1 MKKSIVAL
9 LALGAMSVGSSQAAL
24 VAHYTFDG
32 TFDDASGFGNNGSP
46 VNGASLSADAAPG
59 FAGVQSLFLT
69 DGQQHVLVPHN
80 DSLNMTETLTVTA
93 WVKTQGNAWEGL
105 LAKNPSDGSLLNHA
119 GNYEVRIE
127 NVSNQLNFLYQ
138 RGGDNDTATPISNTP
153 LAVVGANEWIH
164 VAVSVEQIGDTP
176 GEVKYYTNGVLA
188 DTKPIEVGFGATN
201 TNPLYIGSRA
211 DLFTQF
217 NGNIDD
223 LRIYNTVLSQGEIA
237 ATMAVPEPSTGV
249 LALLGTLLVGFRRKR

>member
-9 LALGAMSVGSSQAAL
+9 LALGAMSLGSSHAAL

-46 VNGASLSADAAPG
+46 VNGASLSAETAPG
-59 FAGVQSLFLT
+59 LAGGQSLFLA

-80 DSLNMTETLTVTA
+80 VSLNMTETMTVTA

-105 LAKNPSDGSLLNHA
+105 LAKSPSDGSTANHA
-119 GNYEVRIE
+119 GNYEIRVE
-127 NVSNQLNFLYQ
+127 NGSNQLHFLYQ
-138 RGGDNDTATPISNTP
+138 QGGVDDTAFPISNSP

-164 VAVSVEQIGDTP
+164 VAVSVEQIGDAP

-188 DTKPIEVGFGATN
+188 DTEAIAVGFGATN
-201 TNPLYIGSRA
+201 ASPLYIGSRA

-237 ATMAVPEPSTGV
+237 TTMAVPEPSAGV
-249 LALLGTLLVGFRRKR
+249 LTLLGTLLIGSRRKR